1 MGNCCACNS
10 EEHQIMLG
18 TSWMREREME
28 KNLSATKV
36 MQVDRTDLSP
46 DGKDY
51 DNLDSRKEKSKEV
64 RMNIY
69 QGY

>member
-1 MGNCCACNS
+1 
-10 EEHQIMLG
+10 
-18 TSWMREREME
+18 ME

-69 QGY
+69 